1 MNRALAAILATA
13 LCSGCA
19 TLPPAPPAHT
29 PPPAPAVQTPPTA
42 VQPSTGAADG
52 GIPVG
57 TTASGGTIRVHV
69 PPAAPAAIDSTPS
82 REALAVLNSIPEP
95 LGRPSDRPNVAG
107 AVPADRAP
115 ARAPL
120 DTAAR
125 APAATAV
132 AAPTGSA
139 SSAPTDSAG
148 VPVPE
153 PTRPLGDRPGALSS
167 AALPE
172 SLAAPAAAPPA
183 SATPPPT
190 APVSPDSCWRVQV
203 AAPPERERADRLAD
217 AARSQLVIA
226 MVVEHE
232 GGLYKVR
239 AKDCLTAVAADDLK
253 RRAIATG
260 FDGAFRFLRK
270 R

>member
-1 MNRALAAILATA
+1 MRGALAAVIALV

-19 TLPPAPPAHT
+19 TQPPPAPPVVHT
-29 PPPAPAVQTPPTA
+29 PPPTVTPQAPPVSAPAE
-42 VQPSTGAADG
+42 

-57 TTASGGTIRVHV
+57 TTASGGTIRVN
-69 PPAAPAAIDSTPS
+69 PPPPSPTAASSAVIDSTPS
-82 REALAVLNSIPEP
+82 PDALAVLSTIPEP
-95 LGRPSDRPNVAG
+95 LGRPSDRSVATT
-107 AVPADRAP
+107 APVEPAPASAPADT
-115 ARAPL
+115 
-120 DTAAR
+120 TA
-125 APAATAV
+125 
-132 AAPTGSA
+132 AAPTDSA

-153 PTRPLGDRPGALSS
+153 PTRPLGDRPGSLAS
-167 AALPE
+167 AALPD
-172 SLAAPAAAPPA
+172 SVAAPAASTPPSSAPPA
-183 SATPPPT
+183 

-203 AAPPERERADRLAD
+203 AAPPERERAERLAE

-226 MVVEHE
+226 VVVERE
-232 GGLYKVR
+232 SGLYKVR
-239 AKDCLTAVAADDLK
+239 SKDCLTAVAADDLK

>member
-1 MNRALAAILATA
+1 MRRALLGLVAIA

-19 TLPPAPPAHT
+19 TLPPPAPPAHT
-29 PPPAPAVQTPPTA
+29 PPPAPAAQTPPTTT
-42 VQPSTGAADG
+42 QPSTGAADD

-95 LGRPSDRPNVAG
+95 LGRPSDRPSAAG

-115 ARAPL
+115 MGAPVDTARARP
-120 DTAAR
+120 DSTAAT
-125 APAATAV
+125 PTDSAASV
-132 AAPTGSA
+132 
-139 SSAPTDSAG
+139 PTDSAG

-153 PTRPLGDRPGALSS
+153 PTRPLGDRPGTLSS

-172 SLAAPAAAPPA
+172 SLAAPAATPPA
-183 SATPPPT
+183 SATPPP
-190 APVSPDSCWRVQV
+190 AAQVSPDSCWRLQV

-217 AARSQLVIA
+217 AARSQLAIA

-239 AKDCLTAVAADDLK
+239 TKECLTAVAADDLK
-253 RRAIATG
+253 RRAVATG
-260 FDGAFRFLRK
+260 FDGAFRFRRK